1 MQGTLV
7 LLFYFAINC
16 RMQQCELELDIPFH
30 YSKVTRK
37 NLVDSNTKL
46 YPNQIHSA
54 GKPLIILISRL
65 VCVFLFIGFGHTD
78 ENSIRLFFSCI
89 LNYIFPIMY
98 LDYVL
103 TKKPF

>member
-37 NLVDSNTKL
+37 NWVDSNTKL
-46 YPNQIHSA
+46 YPNLIHSA

-65 VCVFLFIGFGHTD
+65 VCVFFLLALDTQMKTLSDSSFLVSLI
-78 ENSIRLFFSCI
+78 IFSPLC
-89 LNYIFPIMY
+89 
-98 LDYVL
+98 
-103 TKKPF
+103 T

>member
-7 LLFYFAINC
+7 VLFYFAINC

-37 NLVDSNTKL
+37 NWVDSNTKL

-65 VCVFLFIGFGHTD
+65 VCVFFLLALHTQMKIL
-78 ENSIRLFFSCI
+78 SASSFLVSLIIFSPLC
-89 LNYIFPIMY
+89 
-98 LDYVL
+98 
-103 TKKPF
+103 T